1 MRQAYLITA
10 VLALSVV
17 LAGRSLADGDPANG
31 AKLFKQKCGICHSAE
46 AGQNK
51 VGSSLA
57 GVLGR
62 KAGTAA
68 NYSYSEAMR
77 NSGLTWDSAT
87 LDSYLTGPRAKVP
100 GTKMTFVGLPKES
113 DRADVI
119 SFLST
124 LK

>member
-1 MRQAYLITA
+1 LITA

-17 LAGRSLADGDPANG
+17 LASQARADGDPANG
-31 AKLFKQKCGICHSAE
+31 AKLFKQKCGTCHSTQ

-51 VGSSLA
+51 VGPSLA

-68 NYSYSEAMR
+68 TYSYSEAMR

>member
-1 MRQAYLITA
+1 
-10 VLALSVV
+10 
-17 LAGRSLADGDPANG
+17 
-31 AKLFKQKCGICHSAE
+31 
-46 AGQNK
+46 
-51 VGSSLA
+51 
-57 GVLGR
+57 
-62 KAGTAA
+62 
-68 NYSYSEAMR
+68 MR